1 MSTGKPGSLPS
12 TAFESCAAGVDE
24 LAFDVKYMQLR
35 TPGGEPMVIKPR
47 GGFRLVRR
55 CAQPGCSATVEGQ
68 DNGPAFCPRHQPKP
82 KARRQAA

>member
-1 MSTGKPGSLPS
+1 MSTGKPGSLPRS
-12 TAFESCAAGVDE
+12 AFESCAAGLDADE
-24 LAFDVKYMQLR
+24 PRYVQLK
-35 TPGGEPMVIKPR
+35 TPGGEPMTIKPR

-82 KARRQAA
+82 KAKRQAAA